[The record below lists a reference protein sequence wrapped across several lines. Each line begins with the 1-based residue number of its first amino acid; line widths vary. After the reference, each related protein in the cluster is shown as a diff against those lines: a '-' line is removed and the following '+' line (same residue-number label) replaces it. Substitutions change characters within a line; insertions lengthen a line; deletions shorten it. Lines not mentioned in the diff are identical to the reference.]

1 MSEYHIP
8 VMFTECLEALAIKP
22 DGIYVDATFGGG
34 GHSRGILDKLGPDGK
49 LFSFDQDADAKANA
63 ADLKDD
69 KRFTFVAANFRHMA
83 KYLRMFGIKK
93 VDGILA
99 DLGVSS
105 FQIDEPSRGFST
117 RFDGPLDMRMNK
129 EAELSAFEVIN
140 KYSEKDLHRILGM
153 YGEVKN
159 AKTLANAIVVAR
171 SNSKIENIA
180 DFKKVLNKFLPR
192 GKENKYLAQVFQGI
206 RIEVNQ
212 ELEALKEFLLET
224 PNLLNIDGRLAIIS
238 FHSLEDRL
246 VKNFIRSGKFSGDV
260 EKDFFGHEIRP
271 LEAVSRKAIVASDA
285 EMKENGRSR
294 SAKLRVAELIK
305 VPVEVAQ

>member
-1 MSEYHIP
+1 MAEYHVP
-8 VMFTECLEALAIKP
+8 VLFAECMEGLNIKP

-34 GHSRGILDKLGPDGK
+34 GHSKGIFEKLGPNGK
-49 LFSFDQDADAKANA
+49 LIVFDQDSDAKTNA
-63 ADLKDD
+63 TALISDP
-69 KRFTFVAANFRHMA
+69 RFTFVAANFRHIA
-83 KYLRMFGIKK
+83 KYLRMYGIQK

-117 RFDGPLDMRMNK
+117 RFNGPLDMRMNTG
-129 EAELSAFEVIN
+129 AEFSAFEVVN
-140 KYSEKDLHRILGM
+140 KYTEQDLHKILGM

-159 AKTLANAIVVAR
+159 AKTLANAIVMAR
-171 SNSKIENIA
+171 GNKKIETIA
-180 DFKKVLNKFLPR
+180 DLKQVLNKYAPR

-212 ELEALKEFLLET
+212 ELEALKEFLTEI
-224 PNLLNIDGRLAIIS
+224 PNLLSVGGRLAIIS

-260 EKDFFGHEIRP
+260 EKDFFGHEIKP
-271 LEAVSRKAIVASDA
+271 LEQVSRKPIVASA
-285 EMKENGRSR
+285 EEMQMNGRAR
-294 SAKLRVAELIK
+294 SAKLRVAELFK
-305 VPVEVAQ
+305 

>member
-1 MSEYHIP
+1 MTEYHIP
-8 VMFTECLEALAIKP
+8 VLFEECIDALNINP
-22 DGIYVDATFGGG
+22 NGIYIDATFGGG
-34 GHSRGILDKLGPDGK
+34 GHSKGILAKLGPKGK
-49 LFSFDQDADAKANA
+49 LFGFDQDSDAKANA
-63 ADLKDD
+63 DVISDD
-69 KRFTFVAANFRHMA
+69 KRFTFIAANFRHIS
-83 KYLRMFGIKK
+83 KYLRMLGIKK

-117 RFDGPLDMRMNK
+117 RFNGPLDMRMNK
-129 EAELSAFEVIN
+129 NAELSAYQVVN
-140 KYSEKDLHRILGM
+140 NYSEHDLHKILGM

-171 SNSKIENIA
+171 ASGKIETVA
-180 DFKKVLNKFLPR
+180 DFKKVLQKFLPR

-212 ELEALKEFLLET
+212 ELEALKEFLLEV
-224 PNLLNIDGRLAIIS
+224 PNLLNNEGRLAIIS

-260 EKDFFGHEIRP
+260 EKDFYGHEIKP
-271 LEAVSRKAIVASDA
+271 LEAVSRKPIVATA
-285 EMKENGRSR
+285 NEMQENGRAR
-294 SAKLRVAELIK
+294 SAKLRVAQMADIDN
-305 VPVEVAQ
+305 

>member
-8 VMFTECLEALAIKP
+8 VLFEESLEALAIMP

-34 GHSRGILDKLGPDGK
+34 GHSKGILAKLGENGK
-49 LFSFDQDADAKANA
+49 LFSFDQDADAKVNA

-69 KRFTFVAANFRHMA
+69 KRFIFVAANFRHMA

-93 VDGILA
+93 VNGILA

-105 FQIDEPSRGFST
+105 FQIDEPTRGFST
-117 RFDGPLDMRMNK
+117 RFDGPLDMRMNRS
-129 EAELSAFEVIN
+129 AELSAFEVVN
-140 KYSEKDLHRILGM
+140 KYSEKDLHKILGM

-171 SNSKIENIA
+171 SNKKIETITEL
-180 DFKKVLNKFLPR
+180 KKVLNKYTPR

-212 ELEALKEFLLET
+212 ELEALKEFLEET
-224 PNLLNIDGRLAIIS
+224 PNLLSVGGRLALIS
-238 FHSLEDRL
+238 FHSLEDRI
-246 VKNFIRSGKFSGDV
+246 VKNFIRSGKFAGDV
-260 EKDFFGHEIRP
+260 EKDFYGHEIKP
-271 LEAVSRKAIVASDA
+271 LEAVSRKAIVASDE
-285 EMKENGRSR
+285 EMARNGRSR

-305 VPVEVAQ
+305 EPIDS